1 MQTLQLRHTLRPA
14 AFKLT
19 ADTAHHTDPAQMDHP
34 SFTKAVCGRNDF
46 ADLQLLVCA
55 DQAFSLL
62 LDNNPYFAQNV
73 ILL

>member
-34 SFTKAVCGRNDF
+34 SFTKAVCGRKQEDSY
-46 ADLQLLVCA
+46 LQKT
-55 DQAFSLL
+55 AF
-62 LDNNPYFAQNV
+62 YV
-73 ILL
+73 IIV